1 MTKFPT
7 MHHGGKND
15 KSEKLLQTQLKRYY
29 PFVEEEGITTS
40 DGIPPGMLSAILVSA
55 VGNKSKN

>member
-1 MTKFPT
+1 
-7 MHHGGKND
+7 MHHGRQND

-29 PFVEEEGITTS
+29 PFVGEEGINTS
-40 DGIPPGMLSAILVSA
+40 DGIPPGILSAILVSA